1 MVDSDEMKLLFA
13 KVNVL
18 FHDIE
23 SFSHFHTLANVAG
36 RKSNSFSIAYKCSFS
51 LHVIKV
57 NAPFHYK
64 QPCFRKNPLL
74 CTLTYVTERNNS
86 PFCESARPFSLH
98 GVLFVIGSHFHTLA
112 NVTERESNSFSI
124 AYKCSFSLHGIL
136 FVKRSP
142 ILFCSVFL
150 EIRRLFIRRTRYNR

>member
-36 RKSNSFSIAYKCSFS
+36 RKSNPFS
-51 LHVIKV
+51 L
-57 NAPFHYK
+57 K
-64 QPCFRKNPLL
+64 QMLLFITNSPFRKNPLL
-74 CTLTYVTERNNS
+74 CILTYVTERNNS

-142 ILFCSVFL
+142 ISVL
-150 EIRRLFIRRTRYNR
+150 